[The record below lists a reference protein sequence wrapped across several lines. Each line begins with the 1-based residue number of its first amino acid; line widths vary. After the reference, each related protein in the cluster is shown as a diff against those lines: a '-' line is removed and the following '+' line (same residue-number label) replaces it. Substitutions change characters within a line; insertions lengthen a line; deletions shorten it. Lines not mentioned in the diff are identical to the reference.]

1 MPHGRPLS
9 AGSYVRLPRL
19 AGVLEAGLLNFYHGN
34 LSQEI
39 VDEVTDIHIQTGMT
53 LWVKYDMC
61 FSPALPFTTKVQA
74 NGGVLSREDIGNYS
88 VDVEL
93 PIDAQ
98 YNDKGDILHTRIDKI
113 IFIFFTS
120 SSAVCYSC
128 LRVYNSGSS
137 SSICWCSVAISS
149 QLVRGTP
156 YQQEQRNRNS
166 NTPLD
171 RWGTGVWIPP
181 ISLYIMTCCKWQ
193 FSYIGVLC
201 LLSMKALKTALA
213 MASGLGDPNYNS
225 SVTEA
230 LSDMLR

>member
-1 MPHGRPLS
+1 MR
-9 AGSYVRLPRL
+9 
-19 AGVLEAGLLNFYHGN
+19 
-34 LSQEI
+34 
-39 VDEVTDIHIQTGMT
+39 
-53 LWVKYDMC
+53 
-61 FSPALPFTTKVQA
+61 A
-74 NGGVLSREDIGNYS
+74 NGGVLSKEDIGNYS

-93 PIDAQ
+93 PIEAQ
-98 YNDKGDILHTRIDKI
+98 YNDKGDILHTRLDKI
-113 IFIFFTS
+113 IFIFFMS

-128 LRVYNSGSS
+128 LRVYNSSSS

-149 QLVRGTP
+149 QLVTGTP
-156 YQQEQRNRNS
+156 YQQEQHNRNS

-171 RWGTGVWIPP
+171 CRGTGVSMPQ
-181 ISLYIMTCCKWQ
+181 ISLYIMSYCKWQ

-230 LSDMLR
+230 LSNMLR